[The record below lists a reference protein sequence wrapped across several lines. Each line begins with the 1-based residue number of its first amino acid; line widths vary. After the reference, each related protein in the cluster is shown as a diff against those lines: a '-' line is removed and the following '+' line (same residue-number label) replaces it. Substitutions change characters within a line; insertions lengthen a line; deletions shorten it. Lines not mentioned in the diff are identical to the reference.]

1 MKIKRYVAR
10 DMQEAMRLVREDL
23 GPDAVIVATRKV
35 REGGFWGFFLPP
47 RLEVTAAVDEAPVA
61 AAPAVHIPQA
71 LLPPPQGAPEGPP
84 AWHGKDEAEAS
95 VRQELSEVKT
105 LLHRLLERED
115 GAGEDG
121 FYGRW
126 RRALLEME
134 IRAEI
139 VDGLL
144 EYLRR
149 HVGPGGAEMD
159 ARARMLITNRIAE
172 LLTPAYQGA
181 GLARVLVFVGPTG
194 VGKTTTLAK
203 LAAQYALVHKKKVA
217 VATIDTYRIGAVEQ
231 LKIYAE
237 IIGIPIEVIFA
248 PCDLEAA
255 LDRHRDK
262 DIILVDTAGRPSHN
276 LEQVKEMVSFL
287 QVIREPHDVFLVL
300 SCNTKMRDLE
310 RFAADFRILNYSK
323 LIFTKADETESLG
336 CILNLAYQLGMPVL
350 FVTDGQ
356 NVPDDIKQVHPYR
369 IAGLVLKGGRQL
381 A

>member
-10 DMQEAMRLVREDL
+10 DMREAMHLVRQDL
-23 GPDAVIVATRKV
+23 GPEAVIVATRKV
-35 REGGFWGFFLPP
+35 REGGLFGWLAPA
-47 RLEVTAAVDEAPVA
+47 RLEVTAAVDDGPAGPPP
-61 AAPAVHIPQA
+61 PAVHIPRV
-71 LLPPPQGAPEGPP
+71 LLPGAAPRP
-84 AWHGKDEAEAS
+84 ADGSGDPDAG

-121 FYGRW
+121 FYARW

-134 IRAEI
+134 VRAEI

-144 EYLRR
+144 GYLRQ
-149 HVGPGGAEMD
+149 HVGPGGAEND

-172 LLTPAYQGA
+172 LLTPAYQGVE
-181 GLARVLVFVGPTG
+181 LARVLVFVGPTG

-203 LAAQYALVHKKKVA
+203 LAARFALVEKKRVA

-231 LKIYAE
+231 LRIYAE

-255 LDRHRDK
+255 LERHRDK
-262 DIILVDTAGRPSHN
+262 DCILVDTAGRPSHN
-276 LEQVKEMVSFL
+276 LEQVREMASFL
-287 QVIREPHDVFLVL
+287 EVIREPHDVFLVL

-310 RFAADFRILNYSK
+310 RFAADFRLLNYTK

-336 CILNLAYQLGMPVL
+336 CILNLSHQLATPVL

-369 IAGLVLKGGRQL
+369 IAGLVLKGGRPC

>member
-23 GPDAVIVATRKV
+23 GPEAVIVATRKV
-35 REGGFWGFFLPP
+35 REGGFWGLFAPP
-47 RLEVTAAVDEAPVA
+47 RLEVTAAVDDAPVP

-71 LLPPPQGAPEGPP
+71 LLPPQRDAAAPQAARQNGD
-84 AWHGKDEAEAS
+84 KEAAS
-95 VRQELSEVKT
+95 VHRELTEVKT

-121 FYGRW
+121 FYRRW

-134 IRAEI
+134 IQAEI

-144 EYLRR
+144 AYLRE
-149 HVGPGGAEMD
+149 HVGPGGAEED

-172 LLTPAYQGA
+172 LLTPVYQGA
-181 GLARVLVFVGPTG
+181 EPARVQVFVGPTG

-203 LAAQYALVHKKKVA
+203 LAARFALVHKKRVA

-248 PCDLEAA
+248 PCDLAAA
-255 LDRHRDK
+255 LERHRDK
-262 DIILVDTAGRPSHN
+262 DYILIDTAGRPSHN
-276 LEQVKEMVSFL
+276 LEQVREVASFL
-287 QVIREPHDVFLVL
+287 EVIPEPRDVFLVL

-310 RFAADFRILNYSK
+310 RFAADFRLLNYSK
-323 LIFTKADETESLG
+323 LIFTKADETEALG
-336 CILNLAYQLGMPVL
+336 CILNLAYRLSMPVL

-369 IAGLVLKGGRQL
+369 IAGLVLKGGIPH

>member
-10 DMQEAMRLVREDL
+10 DMQEAMRLVRDDL

-35 REGGFWGFFLPP
+35 REGGFWGLFAPP

-61 AAPAVHIPQA
+61 AGPAVHIPQA
-71 LLPPPQGAPEGPP
+71 LQPAPREGGAPRDGEG
-84 AWHGKDEAEAS
+84 AAAS
-95 VRQELSEVKT
+95 VHRELSEVKT

-121 FYGRW
+121 FYRRW
-126 RRALLEME
+126 RHALLEME
-134 IRAEI
+134 IQAEV
-139 VDGLL
+139 VDTLL
-144 EYLRR
+144 SYLRQ
-149 HVGPGGAEMD
+149 HVRTGGAEED

-181 GLARVLVFVGPTG
+181 EPARVQVFVGPTG

-203 LAAQYALVHKKKVA
+203 LAARFALVQKKRVA

-248 PCDLEAA
+248 PCDLAAA
-255 LDRHRDK
+255 LERHRDK
-262 DIILVDTAGRPSHN
+262 DYILVDTAGRPSHN
-276 LEQVKEMVSFL
+276 LEQVREVASFL
-287 QVIREPHDVFLVL
+287 EVIPEPRDVFLVL

-310 RFAADFRILNYSK
+310 RFANDFRMLKYSK

-336 CILNLAYQLGMPVL
+336 CILNLAYRLAMPVL
-350 FVTDGQ
+350 FVADGQ

-369 IAGLVLKGGRQL
+369 IAGLVLKGGRPY